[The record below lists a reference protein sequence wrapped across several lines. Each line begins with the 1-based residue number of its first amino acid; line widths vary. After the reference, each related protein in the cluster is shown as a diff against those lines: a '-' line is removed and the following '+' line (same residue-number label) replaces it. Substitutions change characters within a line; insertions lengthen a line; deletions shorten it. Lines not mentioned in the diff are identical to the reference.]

1 MSAVATMQAERSV
14 DVAVV
19 GGGPGGCATALEL
32 VRRGV
37 SDVLLL
43 EAGTYDAPRVGE
55 SIPPDTRMLL
65 DRLGVLEGFLEE
77 EHDRC
82 YGSCSSWGADELGYN
97 DFLLNPRGTG
107 WHLDRRRFDAFLAA
121 RTAARGVEVRTGA
134 RVLGTRT
141 VPGGVRLE
149 LREAE
154 DTRRTVRAGFV
165 VDATGHRAAIAKAL
179 GAKTRLHDRLICV
192 YGFFELAHG
201 SRFRRLTLLE
211 AVEEGWWYA
220 ARLPGDRLAVAFAGD
235 GDVIRRRGLRRAAPW
250 RAFLSE
256 TRHLRPALAGCRF
269 VPGSMEVWPV
279 FSSVLDP
286 PAGERWLAVG
296 DAASAYD
303 PISSQGIYKALLDG
317 TEAGA
322 ALAGEDGGIGGYA
335 EAVHRRFTT
344 YLAHRRHFYDLET
357 RWPDAPFWRR
367 RRDARLERSLRASR

>member
-1 MSAVATMQAERSV
+1 MSAVATIHTERSW
-14 DVAVV
+14 DVAVI
-19 GGGPGGCATALEL
+19 GGGPAGCAAALAL
-32 VRRGV
+32 LQRGV
-37 SDVLLL
+37 SDVLLV

-65 DRLGVLEGFLEE
+65 DRLGVLEDFLEE

-107 WHLDRRRFDAFLAA
+107 WHLDRRRFDAFLAE
-121 RTAARGVEVRTGA
+121 RTAARGVRVRTGA
-134 RVLGTRT
+134 RVLGARGE
-141 VPGGVRLE
+141 PGGVRLE
-149 LREAE
+149 LREA
-154 DTRRTVRAGFV
+154 DGTRRTVRAGFV
-165 VDATGHRAAIAKAL
+165 VDATGHRAAVAKAL

-192 YGFFELAHG
+192 YGFFELAPG
-201 SRFRRLTLLE
+201 SHFRRLTLLE

-220 ARLPGDRLAVAFAGD
+220 ARLPGDRLAVAFASD
-235 GDVIRRRGLRRAAPW
+235 GDVIRRRGLRMAGPW
-250 RAFLSE
+250 RAFLSA
-256 TRHLRPALAGCRF
+256 TRHLRPALVGCRLA
-269 VPGSMEVWPV
+269 SESLEVWPV
-279 FSSVLDP
+279 FSSVLEP
-286 PAGERWLAVG
+286 PAGERWVAVG

-335 EAVHRRFTT
+335 DAVHRRFTT

-367 RRDARLERSLRASR
+367 RRNAHLDRPLRTSR